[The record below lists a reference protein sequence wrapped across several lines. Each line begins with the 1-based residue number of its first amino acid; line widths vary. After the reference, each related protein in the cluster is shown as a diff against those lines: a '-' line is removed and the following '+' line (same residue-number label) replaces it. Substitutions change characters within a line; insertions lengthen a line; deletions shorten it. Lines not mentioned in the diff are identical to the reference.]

1 MSSNIRSNTPLYKP
15 KTVII
20 AGAGP
25 GAVDLMT
32 LRCQRVI
39 EEAEIIVYA
48 GSLVNPE
55 VLRYASHECDIHDS
69 ATMTLDEMVA
79 VMVAGIRAGKKVLR
93 LHTGDPAMYGAIS
106 EQINALAVHAV
117 KVEIIPGVSSVFAA
131 AARVGAELTLP
142 EVTQTVI
149 LSRRAGRTPVPER
162 EAIPELARHQATM
175 ALFLSVAAIS
185 DLVDELLEGGY
196 ASTTPVAIVY
206 RATWPDEKVV
216 EGCLNNIAAR
226 IEEAGIGRQ
235 AMILVGQALSRN
247 GALSRL
253 YADEFGHGYREAG
266 VNDGVIDC
274 G

>member
-1 MSSNIRSNTPLYKP
+1 MRSNNKSTPSLYKP

-32 LRCQRVI
+32 MRCHRAV

-55 VLRYASHECDIHDS
+55 VLKFAVPECEIHDS
-69 ATMTLDEMVA
+69 AAMTLDEMVA
-79 VMVAGIRAGKKVLR
+79 VMIAGVKVGKRVLR

-106 EQINALAVHAV
+106 EQINALAEAGI

-131 AARVGAELTLP
+131 AACVKAELTLP

-149 LSRRAGRTPVPER
+149 LSRRAGRTPVPKR
-162 EAIPELARHQATM
+162 ESIPELARHQSTM

-185 DLVDELLEGGY
+185 DLVAELLEGGY
-196 ASTTPVAIVY
+196 VPTTPVAVVY
-206 RATWPDEKVV
+206 RATWPDQKIIS
-216 EGCLNNIAAR
+216 GNLADIAER
-226 IEEAGIGRQ
+226 IEKAEIGRQ
-235 AMILVGQALSRN
+235 AMILVGDALSRK

-253 YADEFGHGYREAG
+253 YADEFGHGYREAN
-266 VNDGVIDC
+266 VNDNV
-274 G
+274 

>member
-1 MSSNIRSNTPLYKP
+1 MVSNKKLNTSLYKP
-15 KTVII
+15 ETVLI

-32 LRCQRVI
+32 LRCQRAL
-39 EEAEIIVYA
+39 EEAEVVVYA

-55 VLRYASHECDIHDS
+55 VLRFASPKCEIHDS
-69 ATMTLDEMVA
+69 AAMTLDEIVA
-79 VMVAGIRAGKKVLR
+79 VMVSGIRAGKKVLR

-106 EQINALAVHAV
+106 EQINALADAGI

-131 AARVGAELTLP
+131 AACVGAELTLP

-149 LSRRAGRTPVPER
+149 LSRRAGRTPVPKR
-162 EAIPELARHQATM
+162 ESIPELARHQATM

-185 DLVDELLEGGY
+185 DLVAELLEGGY
-196 ASTTPVAIVY
+196 VPTTPVAVVY

-216 EGCLNNIAAR
+216 AGNLADIAER
-226 IEEAGIGRQ
+226 IEKAGIGRQ
-235 AMILVGQALSRN
+235 AMILVGEALSRK

-253 YADEFGHGYREAG
+253 YAEEFGHGYREAG
-266 VNDGVIDC
+266 VSDDA
-274 G
+274 

>member
-1 MSSNIRSNTPLYKP
+1 MTSNNKSNTSLYKP

-32 LRCQRVI
+32 MRCHRAV

-55 VLRYASHECDIHDS
+55 VLDFSSSECKIHDS
-69 ATMTLDEMVA
+69 AAMNLDDMVA

-106 EQINALAVHAV
+106 EQINALAEAEI

-131 AARVGAELTLP
+131 AACVKAELTLP

-149 LSRRAGRTPVPER
+149 LSRRAGRTPVPDR
-162 EAIPELARHQATM
+162 ESIPELARHQATM

-185 DLVDELLEGGY
+185 DLVGELLKGGY
-196 ASTTPVAIVY
+196 SQTTPVAIVY

-216 EGCLNNIAAR
+216 SGTLADIATRVEAA
-226 IEEAGIGRQ
+226 AGIGRQ
-235 AMILVGQALSRN
+235 AMILVGNALSRK

-266 VNDGVIDC
+266 TKS
-274 G
+274 

>member
-1 MSSNIRSNTPLYKP
+1 MNLQDNLHAPLYKP
-15 KTVII
+15 KTVLI

-32 LRCQRVI
+32 LRCQRAI

-55 VLRYASHECDIHDS
+55 VLSFASETCQIYDS
-69 ATMTLDEMVA
+69 AALTLDEIVA
-79 VMVAGIRAGKKVLR
+79 LMVAGMGAEKKVLR

-106 EQINALAVHAV
+106 EQINALAEFDIRIEV
-117 KVEIIPGVSSVFAA
+117 IPGVSSVFAA
-131 AARVGAELTLP
+131 AARIGAELTLP

-162 EAIPELARHQATM
+162 ESIPELARHQATM

-185 DLVDELLEGGY
+185 DLVAELIAGGY
-196 ASTTPVAIVY
+196 APTTPVAIVY

-216 EGCLNNIAAR
+216 TGDLSDIASR
-226 IEEAGIGRQ
+226 IKEAGIGRQ
-235 AMILVGQALSRN
+235 AMILVGQALSRK
-247 GALSRL
+247 GALSCL
-253 YADEFGHGYREAG
+253 YADDFGHGYREAG
-266 VNDGVIDC
+266 TGEGLSNGR
-274 G
+274 

>member
-1 MSSNIRSNTPLYKP
+1 MTLNIRSNTSLYKP
-15 KTVII
+15 ETVII

-32 LRCQRVI
+32 VRCQRAI
-39 EEAEIIVYA
+39 IEAEIIVYA

-55 VLRYASHECDIHDS
+55 VLNFASPKCEIHDS
-69 ATMTLDEMVA
+69 AAMTLDEMVA
-79 VMVAGIRAGKKVLR
+79 VMIAGSRDGKKVLR

-106 EQINALAVHAV
+106 EQINALAEAGI

-162 EAIPELARHQATM
+162 ESIAELARHQATM

-185 DLVDELLEGGY
+185 DLVAELLEGGY
-196 ASTTPVAIVY
+196 APTTPVAIVY

-216 EGCLNNIAAR
+216 AGDLSNIATR
-226 IEEAGIGRQ
+226 IEQAGIGRQ
-235 AMILVGQALSRN
+235 AMILVGNALSRK

-266 VNDGVIDC
+266 VSENV
-274 G
+274 